1 MVIKVCF
8 VLNFQYST
16 FAVNFNEKLIEMDLK
31 QLDIEA
37 ILRL

>member
-16 FAVNFNEKLIEMDLK
+16 FAVHFNEEQMEMNLK

-37 ILRL
+37 ILRI